1 MNVVQYLT
9 RTCNLSGRLKQ
20 LPFVLRHRVI
30 VCAVITANCV
40 NRSVRCRL
48 TNVMGY
54 PSEEK
59 KIFFSIN
66 TNIKN

>member
-9 RTCNLSGRLKQ
+9 RTSNLSGRLKQ

-40 NRSVRCRL
+40 NRSMRCCL
-48 TNVMGY
+48 TNGWAIRV
-54 PSEEK
+54 K
-59 KIFFSIN
+59 KKKFFFSIN
-66 TNIKN
+66 TNTKN